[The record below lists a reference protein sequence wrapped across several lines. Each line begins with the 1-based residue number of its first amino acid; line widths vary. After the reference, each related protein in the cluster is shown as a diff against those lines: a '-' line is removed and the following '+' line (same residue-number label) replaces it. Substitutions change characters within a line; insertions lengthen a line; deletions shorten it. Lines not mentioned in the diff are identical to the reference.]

1 MFIQVNAETILFY
14 VPFTVTIVCS
24 NLINQKTS
32 DCTNIHYTIYKYT
45 NTHIPYRR
53 YIILK
58 TKCICV
64 ICQKSPSTQLC
75 CVRLFFFLKKQPPI
89 YWSKL
94 QFRQKRQHTTKIKI
108 NQIKSNQIKRELKC
122 SIHQTHQI
130 FFDHFRYQLL
140 FFIKILFEQ
149 ANMKWHEFTE

>member
-53 YIILK
+53 YIKNRMHLCNMSKVAFNSIVLCAFIL
-58 TKCICV
+58 
-64 ICQKSPSTQLC
+64 
-75 CVRLFFFLKKQPPI
+75 FLKKQPPI
-89 YWSKL
+89 
-94 QFRQKRQHTTKIKI
+94 F
-108 NQIKSNQIKRELKC
+108 
-122 SIHQTHQI
+122 
-130 FFDHFRYQLL
+130 
-140 FFIKILFEQ
+140 
-149 ANMKWHEFTE
+149 